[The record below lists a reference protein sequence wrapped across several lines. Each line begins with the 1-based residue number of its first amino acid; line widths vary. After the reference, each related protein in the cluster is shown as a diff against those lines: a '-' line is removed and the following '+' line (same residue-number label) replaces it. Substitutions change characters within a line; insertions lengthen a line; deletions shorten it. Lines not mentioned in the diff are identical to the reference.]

1 VLITLEE
8 FVTQEPEYLK
18 RLRSKQGRRGSG
30 DPPPGG
36 GSGSKPKAKSGLSV
50 QEQEAIR
57 WAREIAGTELRSVK
71 NLAGAP
77 YCVVIRVQSATG
89 EMLYS
94 IEGLKN
100 REALIKRLMPD
111 AGLGEEILGSYEV
124 RGGRPITTEVVD
136 KELKLRMGEPRPG
149 ANPVSP
155 EKMLRMATSQAAI
168 RAKTRPRGD
177 RDR

>member
-1 VLITLEE
+1 M
-8 FVTQEPEYLK
+8 TQEPEYLK
-18 RLRSKQGRRGSG
+18 RLRAKQARQGTG
-30 DPPPGG
+30 DAP
-36 GSGSKPKAKSGLSV
+36 GSGSKPKAAGTLSV
-50 QEQEAIR
+50 QEQEAVR
-57 WAREIAGTELRSVK
+57 WAREIAETELRSIKDLV
-71 NLAGAP
+71 GAP

-100 REALIKRLMPD
+100 REALVKRLMPD

-136 KELKLRMGEPRPG
+136 NALKLRMGEPRPG
-149 ANPVSP
+149 ANPISP
-155 EKMLRMATSQAAI
+155 EKMLRQATSQAAI
-168 RAKTRPRGD
+168 RAKSQPRGD